1 MPSYLNSLKSSSASF
16 RIFLI
21 LSSNS
26 LSVQAR
32 ITERNSRISKT
43 IVELCRELMLD
54 LSGDLSHFK
63 NSSHSAEDFI
73 FMKFY

>member
-1 MPSYLNSLKSSSASF
+1 MASYLNLKSSSASF
-16 RIFLI
+16 RILY
-21 LSSNS
+21 LYKPE
-26 LSVQAR
+26 V
-32 ITERNSRISKT
+32 TERNSRISKT